1 MVSGEAAEPQGVVE
15 WPFILNNPILDEL
28 SAPIIACAIVS
39 LPALASEDELPAA
52 VQGFYSWT
60 NRVISKGIRSTARVT
75 LAVFQ
80 ACAG

>member
-15 WPFILNNPILDEL
+15 RPFILNNPILDEL
-28 SAPIIACAIVS
+28 SAPIIAHAIAS

-60 NRVISKGIRSTARVT
+60 NRVVSEGIRSTAT
-75 LAVFQ
+75 
-80 ACAG
+80 G